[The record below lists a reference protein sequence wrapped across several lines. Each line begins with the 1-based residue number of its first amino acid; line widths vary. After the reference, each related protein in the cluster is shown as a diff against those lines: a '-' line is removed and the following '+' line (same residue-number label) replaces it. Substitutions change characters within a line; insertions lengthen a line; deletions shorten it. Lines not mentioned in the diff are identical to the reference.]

1 MLWVINAANK
11 VLYPV
16 RYRQG
21 ININGTSPSV
31 YRIPV
36 VPGARRLHVSQ
47 TQMIL
52 MDS

>member
-31 YRIPV
+31 IV
-36 VPGARRLHVSQ
+36 FLSCLVPAASTCLRRK
-47 TQMIL
+47 
-52 MDS
+52 